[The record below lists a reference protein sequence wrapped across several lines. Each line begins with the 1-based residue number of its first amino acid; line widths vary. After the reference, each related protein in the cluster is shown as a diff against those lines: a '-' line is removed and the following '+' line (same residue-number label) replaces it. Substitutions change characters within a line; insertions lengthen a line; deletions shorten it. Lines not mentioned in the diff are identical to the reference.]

1 MKPQLLVSIVL
12 GMASL
17 AFPAPAS
24 DFTYSDLTGSWKV
37 DAVAVPDEGVQA
49 LVDNDP
55 QYMGAVIQFGPNDIT
70 WTKGTEI
77 RPIDPSIDNCDTA
90 PSLTPWKADPND
102 SDQQPIKGGLS
113 VMCGDDAWGTV
124 VPVDD
129 KTVKLHYLDNGVL
142 TLTRQKAN
150 RPIPKP

>member
-1 MKPQLLVSIVL
+1 MKSHIVSVAL

-17 AFPAPAS
+17 ALPALAA
-24 DFTYSDLTGSWKV
+24 DFNYSRLTGSWQV
-37 DAVAVPDEGVQA
+37 HAVTVPGEGVQA

-55 QYMGAVIQFGPNDIT
+55 QYMGAVVQFNPNSIT
-70 WTKGTEI
+70 WTKGTKT
-77 RPIDPSIDNCDTA
+77 RPIDPSIDNCTTA
-90 PSLTPWKADPND
+90 PSLTPWKADPD
-102 SDQQPIKGGLS
+102 DPDQKPIGGGFS

-142 TLTRQKAN
+142 TLKRQ
-150 RPIPKP
+150 